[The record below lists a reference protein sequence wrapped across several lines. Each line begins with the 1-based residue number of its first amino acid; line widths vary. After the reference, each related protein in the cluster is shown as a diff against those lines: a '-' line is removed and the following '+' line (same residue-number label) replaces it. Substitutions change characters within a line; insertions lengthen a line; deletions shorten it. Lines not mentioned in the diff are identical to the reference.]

1 MSASKKSIGVVLL
14 IMVALLL
21 ASCGAT
27 PEPQIVEV
35 EKVVT
40 QVVEVEK
47 EVVVTEIVEVEG
59 KETVVEVTKVV
70 KEEVEV
76 VVTATPEPTMEAP
89 TGPVAGGSLRFGMTS
104 DFDHFNP
111 GYLGY
116 EEFPVRAQIFDSLIR
131 YDHDVQ
137 PHPRLA
143 ETWEMS
149 DDGLTLTIKLRE
161 GVKFHNG
168 REMVADDIIQ
178 NLAFAQDEE
187 TCYHMCQGTA
197 KIESAEAVDDYTV
210 VFHYSEFDAGWQDFL
225 EDWYIIA
232 PEAFGTLDNNPIGTG
247 PFKFKEYIPD
257 DHTIFVKNE
266 DYWGSEGPYLDEI
279 YIRSFGT
286 DEEALVAALES
297 GEIDLTHQTPTKD
310 VGRLQRDGFV
320 IYDGQPGAFVDVIY
334 ASSLGIPETKVR
346 QAIMHAIDWQALSD
360 GVYYGTG
367 ELGARMSYPPTS
379 WVFDEELEKL
389 YPYDP
394 EKAKALLAEAGYD
407 TIDIEY
413 NAVSLD
419 YIQGGL
425 IMRDSMAEAGINLEV
440 VPLERTQWL
449 DKYYGGNYGVAMSYI
464 ANSNKD
470 PSRLFMNSQ
479 YRCENTTSKSD
490 EWPVHP
496 ETGESYCAL
505 MAEASS
511 IPDQEKR
518 TELYRKIQ
526 EIMAEE
532 AWAIGYRMRPANFAA
547 SPAVQGFDWR
557 IDNGILLENVW
568 LMP

>member
-47 EVVVTEIVEVEG
+47 EVIVTEIVEVEG

-89 TGPVAGGSLRFGMTS
+89 TGPVAGGTLRFGMTS

-116 EEFPVRAQIFDSLIR
+116 EEFPVRAQIYDSMIR

-168 REMVADDIIQ
+168 REMVADDILQ

-197 KIESAEAVDDYTV
+197 KIESAEALDDYTV

-232 PEAFGTLDNNPIGTG
+232 PEGFDTVDNSPIGTG
-247 PFKFKEYIPD
+247 PFKFQEYIPD

-266 DYWGSEGPYLDEI
+266 DYWGSEGPYVDEI

-310 VGRLQRDGFV
+310 V
-320 IYDGQPGAFVDVIY
+320 A
-334 ASSLGIPETKVR
+334 AT
-346 QAIMHAIDWQALSD
+346 
-360 GVYYGTG
+360 
-367 ELGARMSYPPTS
+367 GARWIRHLCWAARSLCRRHLCQFPGHT
-379 WVFDEELEKL
+379 EE
-389 YPYDP
+389 PRS
-394 EKAKALLAEAGYD
+394 G
-407 TIDIEY
+407 
-413 NAVSLD
+413 
-419 YIQGGL
+419 
-425 IMRDSMAEAGINLEV
+425 
-440 VPLERTQWL
+440 
-449 DKYYGGNYGVAMSYI
+449 
-464 ANSNKD
+464 
-470 PSRLFMNSQ
+470 
-479 YRCENTTSKSD
+479 
-490 EWPVHP
+490 
-496 ETGESYCAL
+496 
-505 MAEASS
+505 
-511 IPDQEKR
+511 KR
-518 TELYRKIQ
+518 SCT
-526 EIMAEE
+526 
-532 AWAIGYRMRPANFAA
+532 P
-547 SPAVQGFDWR
+547 
-557 IDNGILLENVW
+557 
-568 LMP
+568 